1 MEGTSGAGRGR
12 GARGAAGS
20 RPCGVLSAEC
30 PPTTVSLSREQREG
44 PAGRPGVCTP
54 GRGQPQPEPSGR
66 TQSLTRPY
74 GPWRQCDC
82 RVHASMA
89 GEGRVDRDPS
99 PCTPTPPRG
108 FSAPPA
114 LPHPPFTRVG
124 ERLPLPP
131 TLTQP
136 EPCEVPTI
144 GASGGHSSGGRVG
157 GGGALGDHC
166 PPPRVLSRLRCPSA
180 RRSEPRARRKTGKK
194 ETKRVWGSQPGTRR
208 RRSPAPSAQRL
219 RLTPE
224 PGAVL
229 SRCPEGRCRER
240 LREGGTPPVTPR
252 GAGPG
257 AGGIGLFQPWGLVRP
272 TAAPASE
279 GPHAR
284 LPGSAPDRERLLHF
298 GF

>member
-1 MEGTSGAGRGR
+1 M
-12 GARGAAGS
+12 
-20 RPCGVLSAEC
+20 
-30 PPTTVSLSREQREG
+30 
-44 PAGRPGVCTP
+44 CTP

-74 GPWRQCDC
+74 GPCRQCDF

-114 LPHPPFTRVG
+114 LPHPPFTRG
-124 ERLPLPP
+124 RERLPLPP

-136 EPCEVPTI
+136 EPCEVPTMGPRVATAQVAAWEA
-144 GASGGHSSGGRVG
+144 GARS
-157 GGGALGDHC
+157 ATAA
-166 PPPRVLSRLRCPSA
+166 PPPGVLSRLRCSSA

-224 PGAVL
+224 PRAVL
-229 SRCPEGRCRER
+229 SP
-240 LREGGTPPVTPR
+240 LSR
-252 GAGPG
+252 GALPG
-257 AGGIGLFQPWGLVRP
+257 EAPGGRHPTRHAPRCWARGGGIGLFQPWGLVRP
-272 TAAPASE
+272 AVAPASE

-284 LPGSAPDRERLLHF
+284 LPGSAPDRERPLHF